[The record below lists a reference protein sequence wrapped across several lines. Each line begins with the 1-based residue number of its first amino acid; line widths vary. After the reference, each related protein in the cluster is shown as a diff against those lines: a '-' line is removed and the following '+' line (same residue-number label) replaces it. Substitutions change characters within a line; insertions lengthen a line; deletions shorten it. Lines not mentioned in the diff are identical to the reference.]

1 MPTPDDVMVSPVEHE
16 SIAGRA
22 TCPPEESRNT
32 VAHELPQSPAFNA
45 ANNVESAIDVPMQ
58 LPTPP
63 PQDTPAHAH
72 PTTEAHSKP
81 SSARIEAPN
90 RDTPTPMTATDDGTE
105 EQRISQASPLSTTAP
120 GPTSLLASHL
130 ASPFPP
136 RRVRT
141 SRCTTWGCRINLR

>member
-22 TCPPEESRNT
+22 TCPPEESWNI

-63 PQDTPAHAH
+63 PQDAPAHTH
-72 PTTEAHSKP
+72 PHTETHSKP

-120 GPTSLLASHL
+120 GPTSLLGSHL
-130 ASPFPP
+130 SSPFSA

-141 SRCTTWGCRINLR
+141 SRCIAWGYWIHLR